1 MTEINLS
8 LLIKG
13 IDKFS
18 GPAKKIAQVSE
29 KMTASLHAGMKELEG
44 LGKTGRAVERLKV
57 LETRLGKTAAEMDQA
72 RQRTA
77 ALGRELAATAKP
89 TKKLQREFD
98 SARQHSAKLR
108 EKHRE
113 QRDEL
118 RKLRGELRGAGIDTR
133 KLGDAQRKIAGDIG
147 AATQKMER
155 LAKLSA
161 ETAAA
166 KGKYDRSLQRAA
178 NISLVAGGLNRVG
191 QGALRMVGAPIQQMR
206 MVERSKGELASLGMG
221 AEGINQIT
229 QRGRQT
235 AGRLAG
241 VTTADFVSA
250 AYDIKSGIASL
261 SDKGVGDM
269 TGLAALTAK
278 ATKAQVGQMTS
289 LFATSYGSFK
299 ESLYAKQTDD
309 QFGQI
314 LSASISKAVQQFKTD
329 GAKMQQAIQS
339 MGSGLA
345 ESGVSLAEQFTALG
359 MLQQK
364 MEAGVAGTTLNALE
378 RSAGEAQTRFA
389 KLGYAIDTL
398 DENGNLRSLP
408 DLLEEMQQAFGKEYT
423 TETGS
428 MIQKAF
434 GSEEAVKFFKAL
446 WGQQDAFRTNAA
458 ALEEAQRQGAGFTD
472 VMAKAMDN
480 NMDARLQIMQQ
491 RWDVIKERLG
501 SALIPVLE
509 RLIPWLEKMSNWVGR
524 LVDGNGPVVTT
535 LVAVVGGFGL
545 LATALAPV
553 IIAVGTL
560 STAVT
565 GLGYRAKKAR
575 MQMGMGGAA
584 GGKGKGWMGKLGGKA
599 GLVGAGIGAL
609 SAGMTLMDDSLS
621 GADKAVA
628 ISGDVGGIGGALAGA
643 AAGAALGSIVPVIG
657 TTIGGIVGSIIGGM
671 GGQWAGGSIAEMIRG
686 ETETMPAGAVAQ
698 SGAQVS
704 QVNHTTINPPPGVD
718 AREIA
723 EELDRLQQEQMRGAL
738 YDGA

>member
-1 MTEINLS
+1 MTDLNLS
-8 LLIKG
+8 VLINAV
-13 IDKFS
+13 DKFS
-18 GPAKKIAQVSE
+18 APAKKIAALSE
-29 KMTASLHAGMKELEG
+29 KMAQRLHDNQKALNALGKQSKALEG
-44 LGKTGRAVERLKV
+44 FKA
-57 LETRLGKTAAEMDQA
+57 LETRLGKTAAKMDKA
-72 RQRTA
+72 RHETA
-77 ALGRELAATAKP
+77 RLGRELANTAKP
-89 TKKLQREFD
+89 TKKLQREFEVAKRK
-98 SARQHSAKLR
+98 SASLKQAHRQ
-108 EKHRE
+108 

-118 RKLRGELRGAGIDTR
+118 KTLRSELRGAGIDTR
-133 KLGDAQRKIAGDIG
+133 KLGDAQQKIAGKID
-147 AATQKMER
+147 AATKKMQGM
-155 LAKLSA
+155 AQ
-161 ETAAA
+161 AAA
-166 KGKYDRSLQRAA
+166 KLEASEKRRDRLLGRAA
-178 NISLVAGGLNRVG
+178 NLSFVGGAVGRVG
-191 QGALRMVGAPIQQMR
+191 SGLTGMVGAPIQQMR
-206 MVERSKGELASLGMG
+206 QVERSKGELAFLGMG

-229 QRGRQT
+229 QRGRET

-364 MEAGVAGTTLNALE
+364 MEAGAAGTTLNALE

-389 KLGYAIDTL
+389 KLGYSIDTL

-408 DLLEEMQQAFGKEYT
+408 DLLEEMQQAFGDDYT
-423 TETGS
+423 TETGT
-428 MIQKAF
+428 MIQKVF
-434 GSEEAVKFFKAL
+434 GSEEAVRFFKAL

-458 ALEEAQRQGAGFTD
+458 ALEEAQSQGAGFTQ
-472 VMAKAMDN
+472 VMAKAMDS

-501 SALIPVLE
+501 SALIPALE
-509 RLIPWLEKMSNWVGR
+509 KLLPYLEKMSDWIGR
-524 LVDGNGPVVTT
+524 LVDGNGGVVAA
-535 LVAVVGGFGL
+535 LVAFVGGIGVI
-545 LATALAPV
+545 ATVASPVITALA
-553 IIAVGTL
+553 AL
-560 STAVT
+560 T
-565 GLGYRAKKAR
+565 GSIGLLGHAAR
-575 MQMGMGGAA
+575 KSGIGMGMGGAGV
-584 GGKGKGWMGKLGGKA
+584 GGKGGKGWCGLAGKAGGFLGGKA
-599 GLVGAGIGAL
+599 GLIGAGVGAL

-628 ISGDVGGIGGALAGA
+628 VSGDWRGVGWRGGRSGAGLHR
-643 AAGAALGSIVPVIG
+643 AGDRHRRRRYRRFNPGRHGWQL
-657 TTIGGIVGSIIGGM
+657 
-671 GGQWAGGSIAEMIRG
+671 GGQ
-686 ETETMPAGAVAQ
+686 
-698 SGAQVS
+698 
-704 QVNHTTINPPPGVD
+704 
-718 AREIA
+718 
-723 EELDRLQQEQMRGAL
+723 
-738 YDGA
+738 